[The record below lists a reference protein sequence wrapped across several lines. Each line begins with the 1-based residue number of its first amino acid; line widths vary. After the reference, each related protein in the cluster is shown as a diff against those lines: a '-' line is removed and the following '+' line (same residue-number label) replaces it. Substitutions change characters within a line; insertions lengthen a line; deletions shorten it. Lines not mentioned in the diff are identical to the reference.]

1 MVRSIESLYGAAYA
15 SSTELG
21 LHPDVFWAKV
31 ASGQGTEWS
40 ATMSN
45 QLGGS
50 RLGLP
55 SELARGMSSSN
66 DAKAQKYDELLRK
79 SLSVKQ
85 GEDLS
90 RAVRARRLT
99 ELDVVGILAV
109 VSLAIPD
116 EAEARGFRRGTPFLT
131 LVGAPCVAERG
142 QSVTGPSVWPSA
154 GGSPIR
160 LLPGDFER
168 PAGLLYPLAGTMVH
182 DSRRAA
188 SSRETWLKHPLTL
201 WSLSEENLDL
211 VLGYSD
217 PTVVQPDH
225 VSNTFHSGVLVSNFL
240 TRRFRVSSSPRLL
253 VFSSIRRA
261 DW

>member
-1 MVRSIESLYGAAYA
+1 MCSMVRSIESLYGAAYA
-15 SSTELG
+15 SSAELG

-79 SLSVKQ
+79 SLSVKP

-99 ELDVVGILAV
+99 E
-109 VSLAIPD
+109 
-116 EAEARGFRRGTPFLT
+116 
-131 LVGAPCVAERG
+131 
-142 QSVTGPSVWPSA
+142 
-154 GGSPIR
+154 
-160 LLPGDFER
+160 
-168 PAGLLYPLAGTMVH
+168 
-182 DSRRAA
+182 
-188 SSRETWLKHPLTL
+188 
-201 WSLSEENLDL
+201 
-211 VLGYSD
+211 
-217 PTVVQPDH
+217 
-225 VSNTFHSGVLVSNFL
+225 
-240 TRRFRVSSSPRLL
+240 
-253 VFSSIRRA
+253 
-261 DW
+261 